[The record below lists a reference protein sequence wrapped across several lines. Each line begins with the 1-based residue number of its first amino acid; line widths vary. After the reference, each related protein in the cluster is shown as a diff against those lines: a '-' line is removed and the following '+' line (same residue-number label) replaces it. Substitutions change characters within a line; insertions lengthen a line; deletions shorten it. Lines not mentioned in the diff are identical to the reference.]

1 MKKSIL
7 CLLII
12 LTLCLC
18 VMFASCKKDDE
29 VIPAPDAGSVD
40 KSGEV
45 VIDTNLPGDVDLGG
59 PNQAVDGSTPR
70 Y

>member
-7 CLLII
+7 CLLLI

-29 VIPAPDAGSVD
+29 VIPAPDAGNVG

-45 VIDTNLPGDVDLGG
+45 VIDTNLPGEVDMVG
-59 PNQAVDGSTPR
+59 PNQDVNGYTPR
-70 Y
+70 Q

>member
-7 CLLII
+7 CLLVL

-18 VMFASCKKDDE
+18 VVFASCKKEDE
-29 VIPAPDAGSVD
+29 IIPAPDAGNVGKVGETEID
-40 KSGEV
+40 TDLPGEV
-45 VIDTNLPGDVDLGG
+45 KLDA
-59 PNQAVDGSTPR
+59 PNQDLADSTPR

>member
-7 CLLII
+7 CLLLI

-29 VIPAPDAGSVD
+29 IVPAPDAGGVN

-45 VIDTNLPGDVDLGG
+45 VIDTNLPGDVNLDG
-59 PNQAVDGSTPR
+59 PNQAVNGSTPR